1 MNPAAI
7 ALLTSLLGLV
17 QQMGSLKAISLLFI
31 VGFGPDILFIVMICV
46 ILNKF
51 DLTVKEM
58 RRQHANFEAKYDNN
72 ALLVK
77 QVVRLAE
84 GAQDVVV
91 LNTQTMQKV
100 ADAVDKNAFCPM
112 MRKDAKVEVRL

>member
-112 MRKDAKVEVRL
+112 MRKDPKVEVRI